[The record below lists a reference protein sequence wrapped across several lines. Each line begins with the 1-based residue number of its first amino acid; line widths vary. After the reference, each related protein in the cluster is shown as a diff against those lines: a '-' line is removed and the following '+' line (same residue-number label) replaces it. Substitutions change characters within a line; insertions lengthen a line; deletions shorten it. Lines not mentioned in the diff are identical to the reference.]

1 MRVKQGL
8 AWSVAFATSAA
19 IGFYANASL
28 AAPKIGVASAVN
40 NHVESIDGDSIRA
53 LKNGGD
59 IFSNEKIRT
68 GNAST
73 AQLLFID
80 ETVLSVGAKSEVLLD
95 RFIYDPNR
103 GTGNVVIKT
112 GAGAFRFVTGSQ
124 PSSNYQIKTQA
135 ATMGIRGTI
144 IEWVEKHVG
153 RGQLQAVYS
162 VRHGLMQITLAGNT
176 YTVKAGQMIIWD
188 SVKGTAGPVQNVNG
202 LGDPR
207 LLEAFNGNT
216 NLANLLSSPG
226 ASNSSGGGGG
236 GGGGGGVPPPS
247 GGFTPPGQ
255 FQLGSGTPGVG
266 PGIGNLPPGITGAIP
281 PGIGGS
287 NTGKG
292 KAK

>member
-1 MRVKQGL
+1 MRTKQWL
-8 AWSVAFATSAA
+8 AWTAALATSATL
-19 IGFYANASL
+19 GLYANASL
-28 AAPKIGVASAVN
+28 AAAKIGVASAVN
-40 NHVESIDGDSIRA
+40 NHVESIDGDSTRA
-53 LKNGGD
+53 LKNGGE

-73 AQLLFID
+73 AQLLFLD
-80 ETVLSVGAKSEVLLD
+80 ETILSVGAKSEVLLD
-95 RFIYDPNR
+95 RFVYDPNR

-112 GAGAFRFVTGSQ
+112 GAGAFRFITGTQ

-135 ATMGIRGTI
+135 ATMGIRGTV
-144 IEWVEKHVG
+144 IEWIEKHVA

-207 LLEAFNGNT
+207 LLETFNGNT
-216 NLANLLSSPG
+216 ELANVLSSLPQSG
-226 ASNSSGGGGG
+226 SNPGG
-236 GGGGGGVPPPS
+236 GGGGGGVPPPN

-281 PGIGGS
+281 PGIGGT
-287 NTGKG
+287 NPGKG